1 MTRDDSAEAGLTLV
15 ELIIAMMLAL
25 LALSA
30 ITTVLVLSW
39 TTQRDVDSVNTATN
53 RGQTMGATIERAVR
67 NALEFD
73 VSADGSQLRVRT
85 SLDGSLECQGF
96 FLTDGTAR
104 FSQSSATLT
113 DPSTWTPWQQGI
125 ARADGADYFTRS
137 GDTVR
142 YAFDVR
148 TDSASV
154 RFLGEAASRSAAT
167 GVSAPC
173 W

>member
-1 MTRDDSAEAGLTLV
+1 MTDATSSDAGLTLI
-15 ELIIAMMLAL
+15 ELIISMMLAL
-25 LALSA
+25 LALTA

-39 TTQRDVDSVNTATN
+39 TTQRDVDSVNTATT
-53 RGQTMGATIERAVR
+53 RGQTVGATIERAVR

-73 VSADGSQLRVRT
+73 VSADGSRLRVRT
-85 SLDGSLECQGF
+85 SLDGGLECQGF
-96 FLTDGTAR
+96 FLADGTAR
-104 FSQSSATLT
+104 FSQSAETLS
-113 DPSTWTPWQQGI
+113 DPSTWTPWQDGI
-125 ARADGADYFTRS
+125 ARAGAADYFTRS

-142 YAFDVR
+142 YAFDLR

-154 RFLGEAASRSAAT
+154 RFVGEAASRSAAT